1 MMSKHL
7 KKGKQDT
14 SGKVKSEQKKKK
26 KAQREDRRNVDFFLF
41 AGWKVDEFA
50 PS

>member
-7 KKGKQDT
+7 KNGKQDT

-26 KAQREDRRNVDFFLF
+26 KAQREDRRNVDFFFICWLK
-41 AGWKVDEFA
+41 G
-50 PS
+50 

>member
-26 KAQREDRRNVDFFLF
+26 KRRRGKIEEMWTFFLF
-41 AGWKVDEFA
+41 AG
-50 PS
+50 

>member
-26 KAQREDRRNVDFFLF
+26 KKEQREDRRNVDFFFICWLK
-41 AGWKVDEFA
+41 G
-50 PS
+50 

>member
-26 KAQREDRRNVDFFLF
+26 KGAEGR
-41 AGWKVDEFA
+41 
-50 PS
+50 